1 MAKAK
6 GTAKAEAKKEAKTEA
21 KEAPQTEAKDET
33 MLDVK
38 VESAE
43 EVSNEPK
50 DEKLEQLA
58 INLQSQIRS
67 FCQLAELKRK
77 RNQQK
82 ALVVLQK
89 NIRSWNKLRTW
100 GWFQVYGRV
109 KPMLKSGKMQEEL
122 ENLQH
127 KMSELE
133 VILEEED
140 EHRRQVEESL
150 TKAKEEKEKLLAQ
163 LEFAKSGAATVEERL
178 HKLVTTKADLE
189 RNLNDV
195 HQRLTQQEEKTAEM
209 ERTKK
214 KAEK

>member
-67 FCQLAELKRK
+67 FCQLVR
-77 RNQQK
+77 
-82 ALVVLQK
+82 
-89 NIRSWNKLRTW
+89 
-100 GWFQVYGRV
+100 
-109 KPMLKSGKMQEEL
+109 
-122 ENLQH
+122 
-127 KMSELE
+127 
-133 VILEEED
+133 
-140 EHRRQVEESL
+140 
-150 TKAKEEKEKLLAQ
+150 LLAHFQEILQ
-163 LEFAKSGAATVEERL
+163 LQNF
-178 HKLVTTKADLE
+178 HLE
-189 RNLNDV
+189 P
-195 HQRLTQQEEKTAEM
+195 HS
-209 ERTKK
+209 
-214 KAEK
+214 